1 MESDNGTYRFSFD
14 ARQGANPVDGE
25 FGVKIRI
32 WGGEYWWEKSN
43 TDTVF
48 NVSENWDTYF
58 VDFVIDVTDDI
69 GGACN

>member
-25 FGVKIRI
+25 CAVKITI
-32 WGGEYWWEKSN
+32 WGREYWCEKSN